1 MFEFVVGFALG
12 VIAGPSFLKY
22 VWPRIVAWW
31 QAHG

>member
-1 MFEFVVGFALG
+1 MNLIVGFALG

-22 VWPRIVAWW
+22 VWPRIKAWW